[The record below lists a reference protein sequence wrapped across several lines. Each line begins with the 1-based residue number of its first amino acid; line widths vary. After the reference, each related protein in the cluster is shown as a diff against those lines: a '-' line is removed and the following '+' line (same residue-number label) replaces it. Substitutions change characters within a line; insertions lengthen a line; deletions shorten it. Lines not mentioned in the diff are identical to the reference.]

1 MKRALFLGARVG
13 GALSP
18 LIFGLDGTV
27 PWLSNSVF
35 GVLALLAAISSFFLP
50 ETLGLPMPQTMEEA
64 ESYYYK

>member
-1 MKRALFLGARVG
+1 M
-13 GALSP
+13 
-18 LIFGLDGTV
+18 